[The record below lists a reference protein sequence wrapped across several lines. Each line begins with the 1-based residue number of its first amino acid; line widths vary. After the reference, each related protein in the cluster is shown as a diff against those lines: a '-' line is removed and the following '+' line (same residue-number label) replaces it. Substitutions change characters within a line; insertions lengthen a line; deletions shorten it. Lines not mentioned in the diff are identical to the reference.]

1 MSKQQHFPMSSNLF
15 IVPHD
20 FTSVGD
26 AALKYALFMA
36 KPRKTEIELL
46 HIVSNKSNGKAAYE
60 KLTEI
65 IKNLDLQV
73 GDVEV
78 KPVVKVGNIFDDIGK
93 IAESKEARLII
104 MGTHGA
110 KGMQKLFGS
119 YAIKVVT
126 SSSVPFLVVQD
137 GVEHKQI
144 KNIVVPIDLTKESLQ
159 IINVAADI
167 ARTFDSEIHVLG
179 ETQSDPRLAQQIKI
193 RISLVKKEYQEK
205 NVKSNVNLI
214 SGSKSYQHK
223 VLNYAKEVGAD
234 MVAMAYHSSSLFP
247 QFDKYTQSLISNDLN
262 IPCLIVNSK
271 LLSKLYY

>member
-1 MSKQQHFPMSSNLF
+1 MSSNLF
-15 IVPHD
+15 IVPHVL
-20 FTSVGD
+20 TSVGD
-26 AALKYALFMA
+26 AALKYALFLA
-36 KPRKTEIELL
+36 KPKKTAIELL
-46 HIVSNKSNGKAAYE
+46 HIVSNKNSSEAAYE
-60 KLTEI
+60 KLKEI

-73 GDVEV
+73 GDVDV
-78 KPVVKVGNIFDDIGK
+78 KAVVKVGNIFDDIGK

-137 GVEHKQI
+137 GVEHSVI
-144 KNIVVPIDLTKESLQ
+144 KNIIVPIDLTKESLQ
-159 IINVAADI
+159 IINVAAEI
-167 ARTFDSEIHVLG
+167 ARTFDAEVHVLG
-179 ETQSDPRLAQQIKI
+179 ETQSDPSLAQQIKI

-214 SGSKSYQHK
+214 SGSKPYQQK
-223 VLNYAKEVGAD
+223 VLTYAKEHKAD

-247 QFDKYTQSLISNDLN
+247 QFDKYTQSLITNEEN